1 MILVRCPLTEH
12 TDDTSVV
19 YGISNIST
27 ANSRNGK
34 QLELPLWRTHMKCA
48 KFGRLTQLSNYE
60 VRFICI
66 VNIRFNQAYATLNF
80 RKATLCQKFAYYL
93 VNYRGFL

>member
-12 TDDTSVV
+12 IDDTSVV

-34 QLELPLWRTHMKCA
+34 QLELPLWGT
-48 KFGRLTQLSNYE
+48 LYE
-60 VRFICI
+60 MR
-66 VNIRFNQAYATLNF
+66 
-80 RKATLCQKFAYYL
+80 
-93 VNYRGFL
+93 